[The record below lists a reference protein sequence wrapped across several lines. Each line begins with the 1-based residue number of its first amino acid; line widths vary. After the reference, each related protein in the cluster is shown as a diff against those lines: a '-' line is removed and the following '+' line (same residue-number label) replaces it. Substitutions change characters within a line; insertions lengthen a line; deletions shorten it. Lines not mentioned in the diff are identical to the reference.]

1 MLKSDQYYV
10 LDAEDLASLRTQ
22 TGIQD
27 EGVLKTHTFAVQQK
41 AYKIYPYP
49 CIRMFA
55 FIKLQITRNPA
66 YGHVLELGR
75 AVPGALLL
83 DIGCAF
89 GNDVRKIS
97 SDGFPAQN
105 IIATDLR
112 QEFWELGHEL
122 FRSTHASFPA
132 TFIAGDAFD
141 PDFLSPQAPLAEMPD
156 LHTLKSLNPLHG
168 RLSAIHC
175 ASFFHLFSEAQQL
188 DLAKKLAGL
197 LSPHAGSTIFGN
209 HGAYPEKKIIE
220 PDSEGWEMFCHSPE
234 SWREMW
240 DGPGGVFE
248 RGSVEVQTDLRNMG
262 PVFDDGVDFYM
273 MFWSVKRL

>member
-1 MLKSDQYYV
+1 MSQLAKDEDMLKSDQYYV
-10 LDAEDLASLRTQ
+10 LDAEELASLKTA

-27 EGVLKTHTFAVQQK
+27 EGVLKTHTFSVRQK
-41 AYKIYPYP
+41 ACKIYPYP
-49 CIRMFA
+49 CIRMFW
-55 FIKLQITRNPA
+55 FIKLQISKNSA

-75 AVPGALLL
+75 RDRCLV
-83 DIGCAF
+83 
-89 GNDVRKIS
+89 GNDIRKIS

-112 QEFWELGHEL
+112 
-122 FRSTHASFPA
+122 
-132 TFIAGDAFD
+132 
-141 PDFLSPQAPLAEMPD
+141 QAPLAEMPD

-175 ASFFHLFSEAQQL
+175 ASFFHLFREAQQL

-197 LSPHAGSTIFGN
+197 LSPHVGSTIFGN
-209 HGAYPEKKIIE
+209 HGAQPETKVIK
-220 PDSEGWEMFCHSPE
+220 PDSEAWEMFCHSPE

-262 PVFDDGVDFYM
+262 QLFEENVDFYM
-273 MFWSVKRL
+273 MFWSVKRLLV